1 VLFFYVEG
9 LLAEAEKLCQP
20 CLGIELHGANE
31 TSKHTPKRAHPWGG
45 EGRGGEGMEF
55 FIFFLFPS
63 YSHGNLDFLVS
74 EKINIFQVPQGSQKY
89 RSML

>member
-1 VLFFYVEG
+1 L
-9 LLAEAEKLCQP
+9 
-20 CLGIELHGANE
+20 
-31 TSKHTPKRAHPWGG
+31 GG

>member
-1 VLFFYVEG
+1 MEPMRPLNIHLRG
-9 LLAEAEKLCQP
+9 LI
-20 CLGIELHGANE
+20 LGG
-31 TSKHTPKRAHPWGG
+31 GG